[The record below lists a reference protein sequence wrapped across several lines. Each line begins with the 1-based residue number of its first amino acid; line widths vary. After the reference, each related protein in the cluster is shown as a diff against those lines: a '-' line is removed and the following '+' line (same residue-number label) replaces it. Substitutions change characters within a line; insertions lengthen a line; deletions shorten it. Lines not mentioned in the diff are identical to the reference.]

1 MTEAEGESSW
11 EETKQK
17 EEIRECILFKE
28 SKPCDVSD
36 DIEVFIL
43 KDGYFSCLWL
53 LSFCLKKFRQKVR
66 LEDLASFCSADLLE
80 EISVL
85 CLQKKKRALISSL
98 RVPNATS
105 LIGTTHAGCQIQ
117 LLHHLKQHTK

>member
-28 SKPCDVSD
+28 SKLCDVSD

-53 LSFCLKKFRQKVR
+53 LYFCLKKFRQKVR
-66 LEDLASFCSADLLE
+66 LEDLESFCSADLLE

-85 CLQKKKRALISSL
+85 CLQKKKKKE
-98 RVPNATS
+98 
-105 LIGTTHAGCQIQ
+105 H
-117 LLHHLKQHTK
+117 